1 VSTESL
7 SGWLTEAVDAVLA
20 DLQQPQAIPLEI
32 SYGREQ
38 WDGEAC
44 WVVHLRELSETGR
57 ISFIVTPE
65 ERGAALLERFADYLQ
80 EQFFPETR
88 GGWGQARPACP
99 GHPHPATP
107 SWDEQ
112 TDTAWWQCPS
122 TGRDIA
128 RIGHY
133 RQDQHRT

>member
-1 VSTESL
+1 MPSSL
-7 SGWLTEAVDAVLA
+7 TCNSRRRSLWRSPTVGTNGTARHVGWCTSASYLRQAV
-20 DLQQPQAIPLEI
+20 
-32 SYGREQ
+32 
-38 WDGEAC
+38 
-44 WVVHLRELSETGR
+44 
-57 ISFIVTPE
+57 SFIVTPE